1 MSDCEYGIC
10 PYDKS
15 HRILLF
21 RMPKHIIKC
30 EKNYRGP
37 PLQTCKYN
45 ATHRVL
51 NMEKHLKECD
61 YYLRS
66 IENHAVQIAL
76 SSRIPPKLEDGHD
89 VDTYL

>member
-1 MSDCEYGIC
+1 MSDFEYGIC

-21 RMPKHIIKC
+21 RMPKHLIKC
-30 EKNYRGP
+30 EKNYCGP

-45 ATHRVL
+45 ATHRVQD
-51 NMEKHLKECD
+51 MEKHLKECD

-66 IENHAVQIAL
+66 IENQAVQIAL
-76 SSRIPPKLEDGHD
+76 RSRIPPKQEDGHD
-89 VDTYL
+89 VDTPF